1 MICELEPDGDEHGP
15 KPVSEM
21 TPEEVARV
29 KKRMY
34 EMIATGLILFAG
46 PIDSRKWRDVGPL
59 PEER

>member
-1 MICELEPDGDEHGP
+1 MTCELEPDGDVYGP

-29 KKRMY
+29 KKRMD
-34 EMIATGLILFAG
+34 ELIASGLILFAG
-46 PIDSRKWRDVGPL
+46 PIDSRNWRVVGPC